1 MYFHNSILATK
12 LKMSRSSRHN
22 RSDAEADIEA
32 INNDRASTSTK
43 TSFANLLGSKTGQG
57 EDKENI
63 QVVIGWSEHFDEKK
77 VKFIVSLH
85 GSY

>member
-1 MYFHNSILATK
+1 M
-12 LKMSRSSRHN
+12 
-22 RSDAEADIEA
+22 EA
-32 INNDRASTSTK
+32 INKDRASTSMK

-77 VKFIVSLH
+77 VKFIVSRH